1 MPMRWMLLA
10 AACLTLGAQA
20 NDLED
25 AKAAQTR
32 GAALHRKGDLQ
43 GALREFDRA
52 VRLAPRSELAWYN
65 RGLVRRDLK
74 DCRAAVGDFDHA
86 LEVQPRFFNALY
98 QRGNCRQQLGE
109 YEAAIADY
117 SRAIELPGRADAGFI
132 AYFGRA
138 DAYRRM
144 GRLDEAYRDYS
155 AVSQVRNDTRALRSR
170 AWVEC
175 YRGRWRECH
184 ADAARYLAETGG
196 AEPDAPY
203 AVILGMIALR
213 RAGDTAAAAAFA
225 QKWQPERP
233 PAAWPGPVL
242 AYLQGA
248 TGEKA
253 LLSAARDAGQRTE
266 AGAYIGQNLLW
277 KGEARR
283 AIDVLRRVL
292 REGDARFFEY
302 DLAYHELRRLGAAQ
316 PHDRRPPPAQ
326 RQRAG
331 SS

>member
-1 MPMRWMLLA
+1 MPIRWMLIA
-10 AACLTLGAQA
+10 AACLPLSAQA

-25 AKAAQTR
+25 AKAAQAR
-32 GAALHRKGDLQ
+32 GAELHRKGDLQ

-52 VRLAPRSELAWYN
+52 VRLAPGSDLAWYN

-74 DCRAAVGDFDHA
+74 DCQAAVGDFDRA
-86 LEVQPRFFNALY
+86 LEIQPRLFNALY

-117 SRAIELPGRADAGFI
+117 SRAIELPGRADARFV

-144 GRLDEAYRDYS
+144 GRLDEAYRDYT
-155 AVSQVRNDTRALRSR
+155 AVSKVRNDTRALRSR
-170 AWVEC
+170 AWIEC

-184 ADAARYLAETGG
+184 ADAARYLADTGG
-196 AEPDAPY
+196 GEPDAPY
-203 AVILGMIALR
+203 AVILGMLALR
-213 RAGDTAAAAAFA
+213 RAGDAAGASAFT

-233 PAAWPGPVL
+233 PGTWPGPVL

-248 TGEKA
+248 TSEKA
-253 LLSAARDAGQRTE
+253 LLSAARDPGQRTE
-266 AGAYIGQNLLW
+266 AGAYIGQSLLA
-277 KGEARR
+277 KGETKR
-283 AIDVLRRVL
+283 AIEVLRRVL

-302 DLAYHELRRLGAAQ
+302 DLAYHELRRLGAAS
-316 PHDRRPPPAQ
+316 PEDRRPPAP